1 MNEIETKDYRTF
13 YANQF
18 NISATHNEVI
28 LRILRL
34 EPETYIDGIPQGLIQ
49 RLEAQVIVNPEVLK
63 ELHYA
68 IGKALEGI
76 TSIPK

>member
-1 MNEIETKDYRTF
+1 MNEIESKEYRTF

-18 NISATHNEVI
+18 IISSTHNEVI

-34 EPETYIDGIPQGLIQ
+34 EPEKYVNGVPEGLIQ
-49 RLEAQVIVNPEVLK
+49 RLEAQVIINPDVLK
-63 ELHYA
+63 ELHET

-76 TSIPK
+76 INIPK